1 MLLLAG
7 CLYGADLLDNP
18 AINYNF
24 APVHDPVARLDP
36 SKIKADVPRYLR
48 SVLEAL
54 NVPVE
59 SQIAVFSKTSL
70 QSPLIEPHN
79 PRTIFFND
87 SVAVG
92 WMKGGFIEIAA
103 LDPRQGVQF
112 YTLQP
117 RPDGPARF
125 EKGRDCL
132 RCHVGEATLDV
143 AGTLVRSTYTAADGS
158 PMLIY
163 GGSVV
168 DDRTPI
174 EDRWGGWFVT
184 GAPETLRHLGNSV
197 IGPQGDPK
205 AMESLHDRTTSD
217 VAALMVFD
225 HQMHMADLIIRIGW
239 EARAGMNRGLA
250 DTARELVDYL
260 LFVDEAPLPVAIGRG
275 SSGFAAIFEARGP
288 RDSKGRSLRDLDLQR
303 RLMRYPCSYMI
314 YSEAFDALPAE
325 AKDAIYKRM
334 WQVLVGSGK
343 RQEIRPAF
351 GGGPARGARD
361 SAGDEARF
369 RPGGKL
375 KWKGGRNGFDGIV
388 SSVGSRA
395 GFRAPV
401 KRSENN
407 NCQSAVCIRCLIK

>member
-1 MLLLAG
+1 VRLVLLLAS

-18 AINYNF
+18 AIQYNY

-36 SKIKADVPRYLR
+36 SKLKSDLR
-48 SVLEAL
+48 SVLDAL
-54 NVPVE
+54 HIPVE

-70 QSPLIEPHN
+70 QAPLIEPDN

-112 YTLQP
+112 YTLKPQP
-117 RPDGPARF
+117 NTTARF

-132 RCHVGEATLDV
+132 RCHVGDTTLDT
-143 AGTLVRSTYTAADGS
+143 AGFVVRSTYTARDGS

-168 DDRTPI
+168 DHRTPI

-184 GAPETLRHLGNSV
+184 GSLGTVRHLGNAV

-205 AMESLHDRTTSD
+205 SMEQLHGNFDSD

-225 HQMHMADLIIRIGW
+225 HQMHMANLITRIGW
-239 EARAGMNRGLA
+239 DTRAGMGKLE
-250 DTARELVDYL
+250 DEAREFVDYL
-260 LFVDEAPLPVAIGRG
+260 LFVDEAPLPGKLDGKFAEVFARNAI
-275 SSGFAAIFEARGP
+275 
-288 RDSKGRSLRDLDLQR
+288 RDSKGRSLRDLDLQK
-303 RLMRYPCSYMI
+303 RLLRYPCSYMI
-314 YSEAFDALPAE
+314 YSDAFDALPAD

-334 WQVLVGSGK
+334 RQVLSGSEKGK
-343 RQEIRPAF
+343 KYARLSVADRRAVLEILQETKPDF
-351 GGGPARGARD
+351 
-361 SAGDEARF
+361 
-369 RPGGKL
+369 
-375 KWKGGRNGFDGIV
+375 
-388 SSVGSRA
+388 SRV
-395 GFRAPV
+395 V
-401 KRSENN
+401 K
-407 NCQSAVCIRCLIK
+407 

>member
-1 MLLLAG
+1 M
-7 CLYGADLLDNP
+7 
-18 AINYNF
+18 
-24 APVHDPVARLDP
+24 
-36 SKIKADVPRYLR
+36 R
-48 SVLEAL
+48 SVLDAL
-54 NVPVE
+54 HVPVE

-70 QSPLIEPHN
+70 QSPLIEPSN

-184 GAPETLRHLGNSV
+184 GAPETLRSLGNAV

-225 HQMHMADLIIRIGW
+225 HQMHMADLIIKIGW
-239 EARAGMNRGLA
+239 DARAGVGNLEA
-250 DTARELVDYL
+250 EAREFVDYL
-260 LFVDEAPLPVAIGRG
+260 LFVDEAPLPGKLG
-275 SSGFAAIFEARGP
+275 GHFAEAFGKTAV
-288 RDSKGRSLRDLDLQR
+288 RDSKGRSLRDLDL
-303 RLMRYPCSYMI
+303 
-314 YSEAFDALPAE
+314 
-325 AKDAIYKRM
+325 K
-334 WQVLVGSGK
+334 
-343 RQEIRPAF
+343 
-351 GGGPARGARD
+351 RD
-361 SAGDEARF
+361 SCAT
-369 RPGGKL
+369 
-375 KWKGGRNGFDGIV
+375 
-388 SSVGSRA
+388 RA
-395 GFRAPV
+395 AT
-401 KRSENN
+401 
-407 NCQSAVCIRCLIK
+407 